1 MVGVARKTPEI
12 PRTPATHAFGAPM
25 PAGIN
30 SLRLDPGALEAL
42 HAILEAA
49 ERAAPDVRREWG
61 RWAMRTRYAEATFTH
76 PGGTRARCVVSP
88 RSISA
93 GGIGVLHGGFVYLG
107 SPCVVHLR
115 SLDGRDVDCP
125 GQVVRCSHI
134 SRHVHALGVKFEERI
149 DPRRF
154 VRLGDGDE
162 AFTLERV
169 VPEKLQ
175 GKALVLEPDRAGQ
188 RLIAHF
194 LRATSLE
201 TEFADNP
208 EAIAE
213 MAQQGFD
220 IVLIADKPGGPPA
233 WKALTAL
240 RAARFATPVVLLPCE
255 EGPELSEALL
265 AGGAAACLCKPFDE
279 RTLHRALGE
288 FLLLRAGPTLGVGA
302 IASTLTADAG
312 AADLIECFVRDLDQ
326 AADDASAALRAGDT
340 DTCVR
345 IALHL
350 KGNGAAHGF
359 RAVTDAAGA
368 ALDAMRAQKS
378 LDAAGGEIRRLID
391 VCRRC
396 TSG

>member
-1 MVGVARKTPEI
+1 MVGVARKTPD
-12 PRTPATHAFGAPM
+12 TAGAPATHAFGGAM

-115 SLDGRDVDCP
+115 SLDGRAVDCP
-125 GQVVRCSHI
+125 GRVVRCSHL
-134 SRHVHALGVKFEERI
+134 SRHVHALGVKFDERL
-149 DPRRF
+149 DPRHF
-154 VRLGDGDE
+154 VRLGEGDE

-169 VPEKLQ
+169 VPASLQ

-201 TEFADNP
+201 PEYADNP
-208 EAIAE
+208 DAIAE

-220 IVLIADKPGGPPA
+220 IVLIADKPGGAPA
-233 WKALTAL
+233 WKTLNSL
-240 RAARFATPVVLLPCE
+240 RAARFATPVVLLPGE

-265 AGGAAACLCKPFDE
+265 SGGAAACLCKPFDE

-288 FLLLRAGPTLGVGA
+288 FLLLRGGPTLGVGA
-302 IASTLTADAG
+302 IASSLSADAG
-312 AADLIECFVRDLDQ
+312 AAELIECFLRDLDQ
-326 AADDASAALRAGDT
+326 AADDASNALRSGDAE
-340 DTCVR
+340 TCRR

-359 RAVTDAAGA
+359 RVVTDAAGA

-396 TSG
+396 TAG